1 MTYRITYVCT
11 ICKRTCVC
19 VCVFRLHKMSL
30 RILFILLTL
39 TMARMWSMPNWM
51 PSNLSNICEIRLING
66 QLEADDA
73 NEAKRC
79 THSHTHTNSLA
90 QTHTCTTLALTLG
103 RDGWL
108 IGLSLFHQP
117 IVLLLLCGFFRIV
130 FISIYFWGN
139 LELCFGFISEEWLSN
154 LSSINRLDYSTN
166 LKCCSIVSLA
176 ELNAYI

>member
-1 MTYRITYVCT
+1 M
-11 ICKRTCVC
+11 CVC

-39 TMARMWSMPNWM
+39 TMTRMWSMPNWM

-90 QTHTCTTLALTLG
+90 QTLTL
-103 RDGWL
+103 
-108 IGLSLFHQP
+108 SLTPAPHSHS
-117 IVLLLLCGFFRIV
+117 LLDV
-130 FISIYFWGN
+130 TDD
-139 LELCFGFISEEWLSN
+139 
-154 LSSINRLDYSTN
+154 SSVGPSSTN
-166 LKCCSIVSLA
+166 PLSCCSCAVSFVLYLFQFIF
-176 ELNAYI
+176 EGI